1 METPSEPLPIDPH
14 LPDIGAALTSAG
26 ALVLTAPP
34 GAGKTT
40 HIPPFLYREGF
51 AAGGEILVLQP
62 RRLAARMGALRV
74 ARELGEKPGETTGY
88 AIRFETVGGPRT
100 RIRFLTEAI
109 LVRRMT
115 EDPRLEGVSLVIL
128 DEFHE
133 RSLATDLALAFLRR
147 LRRLE
152 RRPRILVMSATMDPR
167 PVAEFLDGAPVIS
180 LAETRYDLDIAYEET
195 IDRRPLEER
204 VAGAVLRLFRSGL
217 EGDILVF
224 LPGAAEIRRA
234 EEALRPAAGRLGF
247 RIQPLHGDLPAGEQ
261 TRALEPGEGPRVILS
276 TNVAETSIT
285 IPGIGAVVDSGLARV
300 STHSAWSGRP
310 TIATAR
316 IGKFS
321 AAQRAGRAGRT
332 RSGRVRRLYTRHDFS
347 MRPDADPPEI
357 RRADLSETLLVLHGS
372 GVCDTGTFP
381 WLEPPPPAALE
392 AARTLL
398 GRLGAVDPSGRIT
411 AAGRRMLRFP
421 VHPRIARMM
430 VEGEALGVADDAAL
444 LAALLGERDI
454 RLDARARFGAPGASQ
469 RGVEAGVSDLLELTD
484 LYREAEAA
492 RFAPER
498 LRALGLDPRAVAT
511 VRLSHRQLARLSSR
525 APAPGSPAREP
536 GTAARE
542 PGTPGEREEALLV
555 AVLRAFP
562 DRVARRRRPHSHE
575 LLLASGGGARLSDR
589 SVVRERPFLVA
600 VDIEDRR
607 DPSDPGATLPLVR
620 LASSVEIEWL
630 AALFPDALVEK
641 TERVW
646 NTTAGRVDEVRR
658 TMYERIALEESVR
671 PAPPSEEAARLLAA
685 AAAERGIGLFPDHE
699 SVPGL
704 EVRAALLARCFPD
717 SGFPP
722 LGADAVAAALARVCL
737 DRRTLAEL
745 ASVSFVAALLEP
757 LSGRQRALLER
768 ETPERIRLARGRTV
782 RVHYEPGR
790 PPWTASRLQDF
801 FGMTAA
807 PTICGGRVALTV
819 HLLAPNGR
827 AVQVTQD
834 LAGFWKNHYPAIRR
848 ELGRRYPKHP
858 WPERPA

>member
-1 METPSEPLPIDPH
+1 MTPGAFVMETPSEPLPIDPR
-14 LPDIGAALTSAG
+14 LPDIAAALASAG

-40 HIPPFLYREGF
+40 RIPPFLYREGF
-51 AAGGEILVLQP
+51 AAAGEILVLEP

-74 ARELGEKPGETTGY
+74 ARELGEKPGETAGY

-115 EDPRLEGVSLVIL
+115 EDRGLEGVSLVIL

-147 LRRLE
+147 LRR
-152 RRPRILVMSATMDPR
+152 RAGRPKILVMSATMDPR

-180 LAETRYDLDIAYEET
+180 LAETRYDLDIAYDET

-204 VAGAVLRLFRSGL
+204 VAGAVLGLFRSGL

-234 EEALRPAAGRLGF
+234 GEALRPAAGRLGF

-261 TRALEPGEGPRVILS
+261 TRALQPGEGPRVILS

-310 TIATAR
+310 RLATAR

-332 RSGRVRRLYTRHDFS
+332 RSGRVRRLYTRHDWS
-347 MRPDADPPEI
+347 TRPDADPPEI
-357 RRADLSETLLVLHGS
+357 SRADLSETLLVLHGS
-372 GVCDTGTFP
+372 GVRDTGAFP

-398 GRLGAVDPSGRIT
+398 GRLGAIDAAGRIT
-411 AAGRRMLRFP
+411 ADGRRMLRFP

-430 VEGEALGVADDAAL
+430 VEGEAQGVAEDAAL

-454 RLDARARFGAPGASQ
+454 RLDARARFGAPGAAR
-469 RGVEAGVSDLLELTD
+469 RGAASGLSDLLD
-484 LYREAEAA
+484 LADLFREAESA
-492 RFAPER
+492 RFDPER
-498 LRALGLDPRAVAT
+498 IRALDLDPRAVGA
-511 VRLSHRQLARLSSR
+511 VRLSHRQLARISSL
-525 APAPGSPAREP
+525 APAPPRP
-536 GTAARE
+536 
-542 PGTPGEREEALLV
+542 PLTPGEREEALLV
-555 AVLRAFP
+555 ALLRAFP

-600 VDIEDRR
+600 VDIEDRP
-607 DPSDPGATLPLVR
+607 DPSAPAAALPIVR

-630 AALFPDALVEK
+630 AALFPDALVDK

-646 NTTAGRVDEVRR
+646 NAAAGRVDEVRR
-658 TMYERIALEESVR
+658 TMYERIALEESIR
-671 PAPPSEEAARLLAA
+671 PAPPSEEASRLLATA
-685 AAAERGIGLFPDHE
+685 AADRGIGLFPDHA

-704 EVRAALLARCFPD
+704 EVRAALLARHFPD

-722 LGADAVAAALARVCL
+722 LGAEAVAAAVERLCR
-737 DRRTLAEL
+737 DRRSLAEL
-745 ASVSFVAALLEP
+745 ASASLVAALVEP

-768 ETPERIRLARGRTV
+768 ETPERIGLARGRSA
-782 RVHYEPGR
+782 RIHYEPGR
-790 PPWTASRLQDF
+790 PPWIASRIQDF

-807 PTICGGRVALTV
+807 PAICAGREALTV
-819 HLLAPNGR
+819 HLLAPSGR